1 MNQDQRIDRLKIE
14 PDRRDADVGAPRW
27 LWPALIIGVAALLAV
42 GWWWMQ
48 PDRIEVR
55 SVQAVLA
62 QPTGDGAVR
71 ASVLDASGYVIAR
84 RQATVAAEVTGKLV
98 EVNVEEGLRVEQG
111 QVLARIDDA
120 TEQAQLALAQAR
132 LEATRSALV
141 ETRAQLENARRT
153 QDRQRELVDRQLTSQ
168 AELDR
173 AETEVLALTARLAN
187 QNRQVDVVER
197 EIALQQRRLEQ
208 LTIRAPFS
216 GIVIARAAQAGE
228 MVSPISAGGGFTR
241 TGICTIV
248 DMDSLEIEVDVNEA
262 YIDRV
267 SANQPVIAR
276 LDAYPD
282 WQIPAE
288 VMAVVPAADRQ
299 KATVRV
305 RIALLEKDPRIL
317 PEMGISVRFLEA
329 ADETAD
335 AQALTGNTPRAL
347 PQVPAAA
354 VERRDGR
361 DVVWIIVDDRV
372 ERRAVQLGGQTA
384 NGVLISAGLAGNE
397 RLVADPAGLNL
408 SDGAPVRAVEP

>member
-1 MNQDQRIDRLKIE
+1 MNQDRRIDGLRID
-14 PDRRDADVGAPRW
+14 PDRRDADAGRPSW
-27 LWPALIIGVAALLAV
+27 LWPMLAV
-42 GWWWMQ
+42 AVLALAGVGGWLAQ
-48 PDRIEVR
+48 PDRAEVR
-55 SVQAVLA
+55 LVRASLVE
-62 QPTGDGAVR
+62 PDTTGAVR

-132 LEATRSALV
+132 LEATRSALG
-141 ETRAQLENARRT
+141 ETQAQLANAERT
-153 QDRQRELVDRQLTSQ
+153 RNRQRELLDRQLTSQ

-173 AETEVLALTARLAN
+173 AETEVEALAARLAN
-187 QNRQVDVVER
+187 QRRQVEVVER

-248 DMDSLEIEVDVNEA
+248 DMESLEIEVDVNEA

-267 SANQPVIAR
+267 RAGQPVIAR

-282 WQIPAE
+282 WEIQAE

-305 RIALLEKDPRIL
+305 RVALLERDSRIL

-329 ADETAD
+329 VNEAVGEVEVSA
-335 AQALTGNTPRAL
+335 AAPRAL
-347 PQVPAAA
+347 PQVPTAA

-361 DVVWIIVDDRV
+361 DVVWIVADDRV
-372 ERRAVQLGGQTA
+372 ERRAVRLGGQTTG
-384 NGVLISAGLAGNE
+384 GVLISAGLSGNE
-397 RLVADPAGLNL
+397 RLVTDVAGLNL
-408 SDGAPVRAVEP
+408 SDGARVRVIDP